1 MWGIEYKG
9 NEKFSVIVNVIG
21 FSWEKVIHTLPE
33 MISFSVIDSINST
46 LVYQKMR
53 ECNISSKSMMFG
65 KLF

>member
-46 LVYQKMR
+46 LVYQKM
-53 ECNISSKSMMFG
+53 
-65 KLF
+65 